1 MCRFKSGII
10 LNKKIILAEGG
21 DESHSALLKQLGMED
36 SYINASKTFVRAELI
51 PKDEAWWIDPDA
63 QPDKWKFVVDQDIT
77 PEWFALDKQKHEADF
92 RKAVCEWWKAHVFVD
107 KKIEM
112 LDSGY
117 YRLKRCEVKRLLKNA
132 QVLLSSSMVQEM
144 CDSSMVQE
152 MYDSSM
158 VQEMYDSSMVQ
169 DMWGSSTVQK
179 MHDSSTVQKM
189 WDSSTVQE
197 MWGSSTVQEMHD
209 SSTVQEMWGSSTV
222 QKMWDSSTVQEMRD
236 SSMARN
242 FKNYPDI
249 EVYRSKEGRFKM
261 LIFKSKEDDTE

>member
-21 DESHSALLKQLGMED
+21 DESHSALLKQLGIKDDYM
-36 SYINASKTFVRAELI
+36 NASKTFVRAELI

-63 QPDKWKFVVDQDIT
+63 EPDKWGFVVDQDIT
-77 PEWFALDKQKHEADF
+77 PEWFALDEQKHEADF

-117 YRLKRCEVKRLLKNA
+117 YRLKRCEVKGLLKNA
-132 QVLLSSSMVQEM
+132 QVLLSSSMVQRM
-144 CDSSMVQE
+144 R
-152 MYDSSM
+152 
-158 VQEMYDSSMVQ
+158 
-169 DMWGSSTVQK
+169 
-179 MHDSSTVQKM
+179 DSSTVQEM

-197 MWGSSTVQEMHD
+197 MWDSSTVQKMHGSSTVQGMHG

-222 QKMWDSSTVQEMRD
+222 QKMQDSSTVQKMQDSSTVQKMQDSSTVQEMWD

-261 LIFKSKEDDTE
+261 LIFKNKEDDTE

>member
-21 DESHSALLKQLGMED
+21 DESHSALLKQLGIKDDYM
-36 SYINASKTFVRAELI
+36 NASKTFVRAELI

-63 QPDKWKFVVDQDIT
+63 EPDKWGFFVDLDIT
-77 PEWFALDKQKHEADF
+77 TDWFALDEEMHEADF

-117 YRLKRCEVKRLLKNA
+117 YRLKRCEVKGLLKNA
-132 QVLLSSSMVQEM
+132 QVLLSSSMVQRM
-144 CDSSMVQE
+144 R
-152 MYDSSM
+152 
-158 VQEMYDSSMVQ
+158 
-169 DMWGSSTVQK
+169 
-179 MHDSSTVQKM
+179 DSSTVQEM

-197 MWGSSTVQEMHD
+197 MWDSSTVQKMHGSSTVQGMHG

-222 QKMWDSSTVQEMRD
+222 QKMQDSSTVQKMQDSSTVQEMWD

-261 LIFKSKEDDTE
+261 LIFKNKEDDTE